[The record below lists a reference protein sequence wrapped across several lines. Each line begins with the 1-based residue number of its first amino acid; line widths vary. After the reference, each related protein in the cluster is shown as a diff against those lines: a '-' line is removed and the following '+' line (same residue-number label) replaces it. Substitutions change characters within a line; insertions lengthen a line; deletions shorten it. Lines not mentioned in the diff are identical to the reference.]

1 MAATPPVPDE
11 TTPVADVRRVRARIE
26 REANGRVDA
35 IAEQSRAAFERYREI
50 LNLELVPAPQSAI
63 DRSTPAA

>member
-1 MAATPPVPDE
+1 MASTPPAPDE
-11 TTPVADVRRVRARIE
+11 TTPVDDVRRVGERID
-26 REANGRVDA
+26 REANGSMDA

-50 LNLELVPAPQSAI
+50 LNLKLVPAPKSSI